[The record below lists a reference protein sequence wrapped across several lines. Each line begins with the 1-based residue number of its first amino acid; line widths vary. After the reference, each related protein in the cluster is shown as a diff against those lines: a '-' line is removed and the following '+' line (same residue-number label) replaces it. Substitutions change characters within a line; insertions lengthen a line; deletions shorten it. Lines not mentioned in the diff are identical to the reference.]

1 MTNDANDAVSLRD
14 VTKRFGAVRAVD
26 GLSLDIPAGQT
37 VALLGPNGAGKST
50 TIGLLLGLLA
60 PGSGTVRVFGDSPE
74 NAIRSG
80 RLAAM
85 PQEGGLVPR
94 TTVRELVGFVSGTYR
109 SPLPLE
115 EVLATAGLEGLAGR
129 RMERLS
135 GGQAQRVRF
144 ALALAGDPDLILL
157 DEPTAALDV
166 RARREFWESMRAF
179 AARGKTILFSTHY
192 LEEADEYADRVV
204 VIDRGRIAA
213 DGTSREIKRLVAL
226 STVSVTAAGHAAPLE
241 RLPGVVSAEIRGGRA
256 HLRTRDADATV
267 MALAAAGAVRD
278 IEVVPAALEDAFI
291 ALTELTELT
300 EPAGPAGPAPRPA
313 SGPVS
318 GSAAA
323 LTEVEV

>member
-1 MTNDANDAVSLRD
+1 MANDTNDAVSLRG
-14 VTKRFGAVRAVD
+14 VTKRFEAVRAVD

-60 PGSGTVRVFGDSPE
+60 ADSGTVRVFGDSPE
-74 NAIRSG
+74 RAIRSG

-85 PQEGGLVPR
+85 SQEGGLVPR

-144 ALALAGDPDLILL
+144 ALALAGDPDLMLL

-226 STVSVTAAGHAAPLE
+226 STVGVAATGDAASLE

-267 MALAAAGAVRD
+267 VALAAAGAVRD
-278 IEVVPAALEDAFI
+278 LEVVPAALEDAFI
-291 ALTELTELT
+291 ALTES
-300 EPAGPAGPAPRPA
+300 PP
-313 SGPVS
+313 GPVS
-318 GSAAA
+318 GAAA
-323 LTEVEV
+323 LTEVEA

>member
-1 MTNDANDAVSLRD
+1 MTDDTNDAVSLRN
-14 VTKRFGAVRAVD
+14 VTRCFGAVRAVD

-50 TIGLLLGLLA
+50 TIGLLLGL
-60 PGSGTVRVFGDSPE
+60 PTPDSGTVRVFGDAPE
-74 NAIRSG
+74 NAVRSG

-85 PQEGGLVPR
+85 PQEGGLVSR

-115 EVLATAGLEGLAGR
+115 EVLATAGLEALAGR

-204 VIDRGRIAA
+204 VIDRGRVVA
-213 DGTSREIKRLVAL
+213 DGTSGEIKRLVAL
-226 STVSVTAAGHAAPLE
+226 STVSVTVTGDAASLA
-241 RLPGVVSAEIRGGRA
+241 RLPGVVSAETRGGRA

-267 MALAAAGAVRD
+267 VALAAAGAIRD
-278 IEVVPAALEDAFI
+278 LEVVPAALEDAFI
-291 ALTELTELT
+291 ALTEL
-300 EPAGPAGPAPRPA
+300 PPGPASRSA
-313 SGPVS
+313 SGPAAGS

-323 LTEVEV
+323 LTEVEA

>member
-1 MTNDANDAVSLRD
+1 MKNDANDAVSLRD

-74 NAIRSG
+74 NAVRSG

-109 SPLPLE
+109 SPLPLD
-115 EVLATAGLEGLAGR
+115 EVMATAGLEGLADR

-226 STVSVTAAGHAAPLE
+226 STVSVTATGDVTGDATRVATGDTASLE

-267 MALAAAGAVRD
+267 VALAAAGAVRD
-278 IEVVPAALEDAFI
+278 LEVVPAALEDAFI
-291 ALTELTELT
+291 ALTELA
-300 EPAGPAGPAPRPA
+300 EPAAPA
-313 SGPVS
+313 
-318 GSAAA
+318 
-323 LTEVEV
+323 EVEA

>member
-1 MTNDANDAVSLRD
+1 MTDHANDAVSLRG
-14 VTKRFGAVRAVD
+14 VTKRFGAVRAVND
-26 GLSLDIPAGQT
+26 LSLDIPAGQT

-60 PGSGTVRVFGDSPE
+60 PDSGTVRVLGDTPE
-74 NAIRSG
+74 TAVRNG

-85 PQEGGLVPR
+85 PQEGGLVSR
-94 TTVRELVGFVSGTYR
+94 STVRELVGFVSGTYPA
-109 SPLPLE
+109 PLPLE
-115 EVLATAGLEGLAGR
+115 EVLATAGLEELADR

-144 ALALAGDPDLILL
+144 ALALAGDPELILL

-179 AARGKTILFSTHY
+179 AARGRTVLFSTHY

-226 STVSVTAAGHAAPLE
+226 STVSVTATGDTAPLE
-241 RLPGVVSAEIRGGRA
+241 RLPGVVSVEIRGERA

-267 MALAAAGAVRD
+267 VALAAAGAVRD
-278 IEVVPAALEDAFI
+278 LEVVPTALEDAFLS
-291 ALTELTELT
+291 LTGQAEQ
-300 EPAGPAGPAPRPA
+300 AGPAEQA
-313 SGPVS
+313 SG
-318 GSAAA
+318 
-323 LTEVEV
+323 LTEVDA

>member
-1 MTNDANDAVSLRD
+1 MTDHANDAVSLRG
-14 VTKRFGAVRAVD
+14 VTKRFGAVRAVN

-60 PGSGTVRVFGDSPE
+60 PDSGTVRVLGDTPE
-74 NAIRSG
+74 TAVRNG

-85 PQEGGLVPR
+85 PQEGGLVSR
-94 TTVRELVGFVSGTYR
+94 STVRELVGFVSGTYPA
-109 SPLPLE
+109 PLPLE
-115 EVLATAGLEGLAGR
+115 EVLATAGLEELADR

-144 ALALAGDPDLILL
+144 ALALAGDPELILL

-179 AARGKTILFSTHY
+179 AARGRTVLFSTHY

-226 STVSVTAAGHAAPLE
+226 STVSVTATGDTAPLE
-241 RLPGVVSAEIRGGRA
+241 RLPGVVSVEIRGERA

-267 MALAAAGAVRD
+267 VALAAAGAVRD
-278 IEVVPAALEDAFI
+278 LEVVPTALEDAFLS
-291 ALTELTELT
+291 LTGQ
-300 EPAGPAGPAPRPA
+300 AGPAEQA
-313 SGPVS
+313 SG
-318 GSAAA
+318 
-323 LTEVEV
+323 LTEVDA